1 MLNMNIEINNES
13 IMSGHAKTSYVMW
26 VLYMVLTD
34 SYYDYPGPCL
44 NPWSTTT
51 SGLESH
57 NLKLK
62 EISGILYLY
71 SLLSIFSADYLDL
84 HRE

>member
-1 MLNMNIEINNES
+1 MLNINIEINNES

-34 SYYDYPGPCL
+34 S
-44 NPWSTTT
+44 TT

-62 EISGILYLY
+62 EISGVLYLY